1 MGRILL
7 IEDDRDIAASVKFS
21 LEKETRF
28 TVKVAY
34 DGPTGL
40 REASTLLPDLI
51 LLDLNLPGLNGL
63 DVCRRIRSDRSIA
76 STPIIMLTAR
86 VEEADK
92 VSGLE
97 LGADDYITKPF
108 SLKEL
113 VARVRAL
120 LRRTAPHGEGTPVLV
135 SEHIEIDEER
145 RRVLAQ
151 GREIDL
157 TRKEFDLLATLMREH
172 GRVMTRNRLLERVWG
187 YDHPGE
193 TRTVDVHV
201 RQLRKKLGQPAADGI
216 ETVVGVG
223 YRFRERDR

>member
-1 MGRILL
+1 MSRILL
-7 IEDDRDIAASVKFS
+7 IEDDQDIALSVKYS
-21 LEKETRF
+21 LERESYS
-28 TVKVAY
+28 VSVIH
-34 DGPTGL
+34 DGLGGI
-40 REASTLLPDLI
+40 REALRQAPDLI

-63 DVCRRIRSDRSIA
+63 DVCRRIRSDPSISA
-76 STPIIMLTAR
+76 TPIIMLTAR

-108 SLKEL
+108 SVKEL

-120 LRRTAPHGEGTPVLV
+120 LRRVSTGEEEPQVLT
-135 SEHIEIDEER
+135 SRHIEIDEPR

-151 GREIDL
+151 GREVEL
-157 TRKEFDLLATLMREH
+157 TRKEFDLLATLMRQR
-172 GRVMTRNRLLERVWG
+172 GRVMTRDRLLERVWG

-201 RQLRKKLGQPAADGI
+201 RQLRKKLGLPAAGSI
-216 ETVVGVG
+216 QTVVGVG
-223 YRFRERDR
+223 YRFREVDR